1 MWSSINSR
9 RLQILEIAK
18 GLDYLHNQN
27 IMHGSLKP
35 SNILINDDGRA
46 VLSDFSL
53 AKAATVDAKNTQVNP
68 QVNVFRYQSPEVISD
83 NPISKASDVYSWAM
97 TALEIIT
104 GGASFS
110 CLFSERLF
118 MQWILSDPPFHTW
131 AHPGKLIVHITKNET
146 PIRSEYNSPVLDKH
160 PEIWELFVRC
170 WSQEPKNRPTTMEVV
185 EAIEKI
191 PSIH

>member
-104 GGASFS
+104 G
-110 CLFSERLF
+110 
-118 MQWILSDPPFHTW
+118 DPPFHTW

-191 PSIH
+191 PSIQ